1 MNKEKSDAF
10 WQLPHVEI
18 KETSKWVQED
28 GSKRKVV
35 WGGSVDLIIEA
46 KERDD
51 GVTPSLIDPDAY

>member
-1 MNKEKSDAF
+1 M
-10 WQLPHVEI
+10 EI